1 MASEYPSMGDLSG
14 LPAALAGQAQLAAR
28 PPAESLPPGVES
40 DPVRGLI
47 RRIPRVSADGSS
59 WEQVRFVALTL
70 EEARRDHKDY
80 YHPDFGWIRD
90 GHKLER
96 DRKPQDIMAD
106 GSLASPNPA
115 V

>member
-1 MASEYPSMGDLSG
+1 MASEYPSMGDLSR

-28 PPAESLPPGVES
+28 PPAEGLPPGVER
-40 DPVRGLI
+40 DPERGLI
-47 RRIPRVSADGSS
+47 RRLPMVSADGSP

-70 EEARRDHKDY
+70 AEARKDHKDY
-80 YHPDFGWIRD
+80 YHPDLGWVRD
-90 GHKLER
+90 GRKLER

-106 GSLASPNPA
+106 KSLASPDPA